1 MSGRGPISLEELIA
15 KKKTEGKLE
24 APKFLSKK
32 ERQKLAL
39 ERRQNKV
46 EQLQGGKINT
56 TSSQRWKPYDLG
68 ERTGEINEK
77 SDNDSEKDFSKSYE
91 RSLDKS
97 RATAA
102 KKFNFDWKAE
112 DDTLNQDSI
121 ASQYNFE
128 LPKPK
133 KDDFSLIKSKNKKD
147 WDDVH
152 WSEKPL
158 DKMKPRDWRILK
170 EDFEIIT
177 RGSNLPNP
185 LRTWK
190 ESKIPTEIL
199 NILDKLRYYD
209 PTPIQRASIP
219 ISLSKKDIIGIAE
232 TGSGKTL
239 AYLIPMLSKLLKLPR
254 LNEFSKVDGPY
265 GLILVPTRELAQQIE
280 TEFMKFAKYIPDID
294 IISIVGGKLIEKN
307 ILDLQN
313 RTIEIIIATPG
324 RLIDCLERHYL
335 VLNQV
340 NFLVLDESDKM
351 IEMNFGDQVAKI
363 TEFMNTKRQNMMF
376 TATMT
381 SDVEKLSKAYVNDPA
396 IVNIGNVSSTEMTI
410 NDRIE
415 QRFEFFNSND
425 DSRKLKELN
434 KILSSGRYPAPII
447 IFINYKET
455 GEYLFKSLSQ
465 SGFKVSLI
473 HGSKN
478 QEQREFAIKQLK
490 DGKVDI
496 LIGTNVAS
504 RGIDIPNVSLVLNF
518 QMTKKIDDYI
528 HRVGRTGRA
537 GSSGASITFLS
548 DDADLDIYSD
558 LKKLVTKSG
567 NRIPEEFKK
576 INDKIQ
582 NII

>member
-1 MSGRGPISLEELIA
+1 MSDRGLLSLQDLIA
-15 KKKTEGKLE
+15 KKKNEGQLE
-24 APKFLSKK
+24 KPKFLSKK
-32 ERQKLAL
+32 ERQQLAL
-39 ERRQNKV
+39 ERRAQKV
-46 EQLQGGKINT
+46 NQTKAQT
-56 TSSQRWKPYDLG
+56 TIGSTRFKPYDI
-68 ERTGEINEK
+68 EKPTDKSKAQNEE
-77 SDNDSEKDFSKSYE
+77 DDFSKNYE
-91 RSLDKS
+91 KALERN
-97 RATAA
+97 RAG
-102 KKFNFDWKAE
+102 KKFNFGWKE
-112 DDTLNQDSI
+112 DDDTWTEDSLLAKYSI
-121 ASQYNFE
+121 EQ
-128 LPKPK
+128 KPR
-133 KDDFSLIKSKNKKD
+133 KDDLLLLNPRKNKLD
-147 WDDVH
+147 SLH

-158 DKMKPRDWRILK
+158 EKMKDRDWRILK

-177 RGSNLPNP
+177 KGSNLPNP
-185 LRTWK
+185 LRNWK
-190 ESKIPTEIL
+190 ESKIPNELI
-199 NILDKLRYYD
+199 NIIDKLGYKD

-280 TEFMKFAKYIPDID
+280 TEFQKFSKYLPEID

-307 ILDLQN
+307 IIDLQN

-324 RLIDCLERHYL
+324 RLIDCLERHIL

-351 IEMNFGDQVAKI
+351 IEMNFGEQVAKI
-363 TEFMNTKRQNMMF
+363 TEYINKNRQNMMF

-381 SDVEKLSKAYVNDPA
+381 SDVEKLSKEYVNDPA
-396 IVNIGNVSSTEMTI
+396 IVNIGDVSSTEMVV
-410 NDRIE
+410 NERIE
-415 QRFEFFNSND
+415 QKFEFFTTDD
-425 DSRKLKELN
+425 DSKKLKRLSR
-434 KILSSGRYPAPII
+434 ILSNNQYTPPII

-455 GEYLFKSLSQ
+455 GEYLFKNLTQ
-465 SGFKVSLI
+465 SGFKVSII
-473 HGSKN
+473 HGSKK

-504 RGIDIPNVSLVLNF
+504 RGIDIPNVSLVVNF

-537 GSSGASITFLS
+537 GAYGTSITFLS
-548 DDADLDIYSD
+548 EDADLDIYGD
-558 LKKLVTKSG
+558 LKKALQRSG
-567 NRIPEEFKK
+567 NKIPEELKK
-576 INDKIQ
+576 VNDKFQSIV
-582 NII
+582 

>member
-1 MSGRGPISLEELIA
+1 MSERGPISLEELIA
-15 KKKTEGKLE
+15 KKKSEGKLE
-24 APKFLSKK
+24 TPKFLSKK

-46 EQLQGGKINT
+46 NQIQSNNA
-56 TSSQRWKPYDLG
+56 SHRFKPYDITKTEDKKDSFDENFSKNYEKVL
-68 ERTGEINEK
+68 ERARTG
-77 SDNDSEKDFSKSYE
+77 
-91 RSLDKS
+91 
-97 RATAA
+97 
-102 KKFNFDWKAE
+102 KKFNFEWKND
-112 DDTLNQDSI
+112 DDTLNNTDSI
-121 ASQYNFE
+121 ASQYASYD
-128 LPKPK
+128 LSKPR
-133 KDDFSLIKSKNKKD
+133 KDDIGYAKSKSKKN
-147 WDDVH
+147 WDDIH

-158 DKMKPRDWRILK
+158 ENMKARDWRILK

-177 RGSNLPNP
+177 RGSNLPSP
-185 LRTWK
+185 LRNWK
-190 ESKIPTEIL
+190 ESKIPNEL
-199 NILDKLRYYD
+199 LDIIEKLGYKD

-254 LNEFSKVDGPY
+254 LNEFTKTDGPY

-280 TEFMKFAKYIPDID
+280 TEFKKFSKYLPNID

-335 VLNQV
+335 VLNQI

-381 SDVEKLSKAYVNDPA
+381 SDVEKLSKSYVNDPA
-396 IVNIGNVSSTEMTI
+396 IVNIGNVSSSEMTI

-425 DSRKLKELN
+425 DSKKANKLTR
-434 KILSSGRYPAPII
+434 ILSSGQYPAPII
-447 IFINYKET
+447 IFINYKES
-455 GEYLFKSLSQ
+455 GEYLFKNLTQ
-465 SGFKVSLI
+465 SGFKVALI

-490 DGKVDI
+490 EGKADI

-504 RGIDIPNVSLVLNF
+504 RGIDIPNVSLVVNF
-518 QMTKKIDDYI
+518 QMSKKIDDYI

-537 GSSGASITFLS
+537 GSYGTSITFLS
-548 DDADLDIYSD
+548 DEADSEIYGD
-558 LKKLVTKSG
+558 LKKLVSKSG
-567 NRIPEEFKK
+567 NKLPEEFKK
-576 INDKIQ
+576 INDKVQ
-582 NII
+582 NIL